1 MTDDANSESA
11 VPAEPAAVSIHRR
24 AVLRG
29 AGVAVA
35 GAAAVPLLA
44 ACGGSSAAT
53 KSPANASGTKNESA
67 SGSDPSSPAPSPA
80 NGGGGHDL
88 TPKSAI
94 PVGGGKVFDTQQ
106 VVVTQPKAG
115 EFKCFTAVCT
125 HMGCIV
131 ADVSGGTINCG
142 CHGSQYNITTGAVVG
157 GPAPAPLAP
166 VKFKVSGS
174 EISLT

>member
-1 MTDDANSESA
+1 VTDDANSRSA
-11 VPAEPAAVSIHRR
+11 VPAQLPAVCPHRR
-24 AVLRG
+24 DVLRG
-29 AGVAVA
+29 AGVAIA

-44 ACGGSSAAT
+44 ACGGSSSAA
-53 KSPANASGTKNESA
+53 KAPANAPGTRHQSGSG
-67 SGSDPSSPAPSPA
+67 GSDPSSPAPSG
-80 NGGGGHDL
+80 GGGGHDL
-88 TPKSAI
+88 TAKSAI
-94 PVGGGKVFDTQQ
+94 PVGGGKVFDTEQ

-157 GPAPAPLAP
+157 GPAPSPLAP
-166 VKFKVSGS
+166 VPFKVSGG

>member
-1 MTDDANSESA
+1 MTDDANSPSA
-11 VPAEPAAVSIHRR
+11 VPADPPAVCPRR
-24 AVLRG
+24 RDVLRG
-29 AGVAVA
+29 AGVAIA

-44 ACGGSSAAT
+44 GCGGSGAAA
-53 KSPANASGTKNESA
+53 KAPPNAPGTRHQSVSG
-67 SGSDPSSPAPSPA
+67 GSDPSSAAPSGG
-80 NGGGGHDL
+80 GGGGHDL

-94 PVGGGKVFDTQQ
+94 PVGGGKVFDTEQ

-131 ADVSGGTINCG
+131 SDVSGGTINCG

-166 VKFKVSGS
+166 VRFRVAGS